1 MIGVKDAVGIAFGL
15 FRELYDTRKFEDV
28 LLEAV
33 EPSPDRKTWEV
44 VIGFARRAP
53 SVNVVESFGS
63 RKYFRS
69 YKLFRIDAQSG
80 EMVAMKNCP
89 GEDPAGR

>member
-1 MIGVKDAVGIAFGL
+1 MIGVKDAVSIAFGL
-15 FRELYDTRKFEDV
+15 FRELYDTSRFEDV

-33 EPSPDRKTWEV
+33 EQAPDKKTWEV
-44 VIGFARRAP
+44 IIGFARRAP
-53 SVNVVESFGS
+53 AVNIVESFGS

-80 EMVAMKNCP
+80 EMVAMKSCP
-89 GEDPAGR
+89 GEERPQQ